1 MTDTLNP
8 RSHFDQEMRN
18 LQDAILRMGG
28 MVERNIYQA
37 VEALKNRNLQLA
49 EQVISADLEVDE
61 LENEVEEECIR
72 LIALRQP
79 MAKDLRAITTAMKIT
94 HELERMGD
102 LAVNIAERNL
112 ELCEEPPVKPLIDIP
127 RMAEHA
133 QEMLRKGLDAFI
145 REDTRLALEVCD
157 SDDLLDGL
165 NGQIFREL
173 ISFMIEDPKTISR
186 ATRLVLVSRYLER
199 FGDHATNIGE
209 LVVFMVEGRNIRH
222 ARKLGKIPECGP
234 AASETRKG
242 DGEKK

>member
-1 MTDTLNP
+1 MMDALNP
-8 RSHFDQEMRN
+8 RSHFDQEMKDLR
-18 LQDAILRMGG
+18 DAILRIGG

-37 VEALKNRNLQLA
+37 VESLKNRDLQMA
-49 EQVISADLEVDE
+49 EKVVAADLEVDE

-79 MAKDLRAITTAMKIT
+79 MARDLRAITTAMKIT

-102 LAVNIAERNL
+102 LAVNISERNL

-127 RMAEHA
+127 RMAAHA
-133 QEMLRKGLDAFI
+133 QEMLRKSLDAFI
-145 REDTRLALEVCD
+145 REDVRLALEVCD
-157 SDDLLDGL
+157 SDDLLDNL
-165 NGQIFREL
+165 NEQIFREL

-222 ARKLGKIPECGP
+222 AKKLGKIPEGGP
-234 AASETRKG
+234 ASGEGRKG
-242 DGEKK
+242 RGERK

>member
-1 MTDTLNP
+1 MKDL
-8 RSHFDQEMRN
+8 R
-18 LQDAILRMGG
+18 DAILRMGG

-37 VEALKNRNLQLA
+37 VEALKGRNLQMA
-49 EQVISADLEVDE
+49 EKVVAADLEVDE
-61 LENEVEEECIR
+61 LENEVEEQCIR

-102 LAVNIAERNL
+102 LAVNISERNL
-112 ELCEEPPVKPLIDIP
+112 ELCEEPPLKPLIDIP

-133 QEMLRKGLDAFI
+133 QEMLRKSLDAFI
-145 REDTRLALEVCD
+145 REDVELALEVCD
-157 SDDLLDGL
+157 SDDLLDNL
-165 NGQIFREL
+165 NEQIFREL

-222 ARKLGKIPECGP
+222 ARKLGKIPESDQAGG
-234 AASETRKG
+234 ERK
-242 DGEKK
+242 

>member
-1 MTDTLNP
+1 
-8 RSHFDQEMRN
+8 MRD

-49 EQVISADLEVDE
+49 QQVIDADLEVDE

-102 LAVNIAERNL
+102 LAVNIAERNV
-112 ELCEEPPVKPLIDIP
+112 EMCEEPPLKPLIDIP

-133 QEMLRKGLDAFI
+133 QLMLRKSLDAFV
-145 REDTRLALEVCD
+145 REDAKLALEVCE
-157 SDDLLDGL
+157 SDDLLDNL
-165 NGQIFREL
+165 NEQIFREL
-173 ISFMIEDPKTISR
+173 ITFMIEDPKTISR

-222 ARKLGKIPECGP
+222 ARKLGKVP
-234 AASETRKG
+234 
-242 DGEKK
+242 

>member
-1 MTDTLNP
+1 
-8 RSHFDQEMRN
+8 MRD
-18 LQDAILRMGG
+18 LQDGILRMGG

-37 VEALKNRNLQLA
+37 VEALKSRNLQLA
-49 EQVISADLEVDE
+49 EQVIGADLEVDE

-79 MAKDLRAITTAMKIT
+79 MASDLRAITTAMKIT

-102 LAVNIAERNL
+102 LTVNIAERTL
-112 ELCEEPPVKPLIDIP
+112 ELCQEPPLKPLIDIP

-133 QEMLRKGLDAFI
+133 QLMLRKSLDAFI
-145 REDTRLALEVCD
+145 QENVELALEVCD
-157 SDDLLDGL
+157 SDDLLDNL
-165 NGQIFREL
+165 NEQIFREL

-186 ATRLVLVSRYLER
+186 ATRLVLVARYLER

-222 ARKLGKIPECGP
+222 ARKLGKVP
-234 AASETRKG
+234 
-242 DGEKK
+242 

>member
-1 MTDTLNP
+1 MEDPLKTRT
-8 RSHFDQEMRN
+8 HFDQEMRD

-37 VEALKNRNLQLA
+37 VEALKNRNLQVA
-49 EQVISADLEVDE
+49 QQVIDADLEVDE

-102 LAVNIAERNL
+102 LAVNIAERNV
-112 ELCEEPPVKPLIDIP
+112 EMCEEPPLKPLIDIP

-133 QEMLRKGLDAFI
+133 QLMLRKSLDAFV
-145 REDTRLALEVCD
+145 REDVELALEVCD
-157 SDDLLDGL
+157 SDDLLDNL
-165 NGQIFREL
+165 NEQIFREL
-173 ISFMIEDPKTISR
+173 ITFMIEDPKTISR

-222 ARKLGKIPECGP
+222 ARKLGKVP
-234 AASETRKG
+234 
-242 DGEKK
+242 

>member
-1 MTDTLNP
+1 MEDPLKTRT
-8 RSHFDQEMRN
+8 HFDREMRD
-18 LQDAILRMGG
+18 LQDGILRMGG

-37 VEALKNRNLQLA
+37 VEALKSRNLQLA
-49 EQVISADLEVDE
+49 EQVIGADLEVDE

-79 MAKDLRAITTAMKIT
+79 MASDLRAITTAMKIT

-102 LAVNIAERNL
+102 LTVNIAERTL
-112 ELCEEPPVKPLIDIP
+112 ELCQEPPLKPLIDIP

-133 QEMLRKGLDAFI
+133 QLMLRKSLDAFI
-145 REDTRLALEVCD
+145 QENVELALEVCD
-157 SDDLLDGL
+157 SDDLLDNL
-165 NGQIFREL
+165 NEQIFREL

-186 ATRLVLVSRYLER
+186 ATRLVLVARYLER

-222 ARKLGKIPECGP
+222 ARKLGKVP
-234 AASETRKG
+234 
-242 DGEKK
+242 

>member
-1 MTDTLNP
+1 MADSLNP
-8 RSHFDQEMRN
+8 RTHFDQEMRE

-37 VEALKNRNLQLA
+37 VEALKSRNLHLA
-49 EQVISADLEVDE
+49 EQVIEADLEVDE

-102 LAVNIAERNL
+102 LAVNIAERNV
-112 ELCEEPPVKPLIDIP
+112 EMCDEPPLKPLIDIP

-133 QEMLRKGLDAFI
+133 QEMLRKSLDAFV
-145 REDTRLALEVCD
+145 REDVELALEVCD
-157 SDDLLDGL
+157 SDDLLDNL
-165 NGQIFREL
+165 NEQIFREL
-173 ISFMIEDPKTISR
+173 ITFMIEDPKTISR

-222 ARKLGKIPECGP
+222 ARKLGKIP
-234 AASETRKG
+234 
-242 DGEKK
+242 

>member
-1 MTDTLNP
+1 MADSLNP
-8 RSHFDQEMRN
+8 RTHFDQEMRE

-37 VEALKNRNLQLA
+37 VEALKSRNLHLA
-49 EQVISADLEVDE
+49 EQVIETDLEVDE

-102 LAVNIAERNL
+102 LAVNIAERNV
-112 ELCEEPPVKPLIDIP
+112 EMCDEPPLKPLIDIP

-133 QEMLRKGLDAFI
+133 QEMLRKSLDAFV
-145 REDTRLALEVCD
+145 REDVELALEVCD
-157 SDDLLDGL
+157 SDDLLDNL
-165 NGQIFREL
+165 NEQIFREL
-173 ISFMIEDPKTISR
+173 ITFMIEDPKTISR

-222 ARKLGKIPECGP
+222 ARKLGKIP
-234 AASETRKG
+234 
-242 DGEKK
+242 

>member
-1 MTDTLNP
+1 MTDSLNP
-8 RSHFDQEMRN
+8 RNHFDQEMRD

-37 VEALKNRNLQLA
+37 LEALKTRNLRLA
-49 EQVISADLEVDE
+49 EQVVDADLEVDE
-61 LENEVEEECIR
+61 LENQVEEECIR

-102 LAVNIAERNL
+102 LTVNIAERTL
-112 ELCEEPPVKPLIDIP
+112 ELCEEPPVKPLLDIP

-133 QEMLRKGLDAFI
+133 QGMLRKSLDAFVHK
-145 REDTRLALEVCD
+145 DAALALEVCE

-165 NGQIFREL
+165 NEQIFREL
-173 ISFMIEDPKTISR
+173 ITFMIEDPKTISR

-222 ARKLGKIPECGP
+222 ARKLGKIPQGG
-234 AASETRKG
+234 AAAGERREG
-242 DGEKK
+242 QGEKK

>member
-1 MTDTLNP
+1 MEDPLKTRT
-8 RSHFDQEMRN
+8 HFDQEMRD
-18 LQDAILRMGG
+18 LQDSILRMGG

-37 VEALKNRNLQLA
+37 VEALKNRNLQVSQ
-49 EQVISADLEVDE
+49 QVIDADLEVDE

-102 LAVNIAERNL
+102 LAVNIAERNV
-112 ELCEEPPVKPLIDIP
+112 EMCEEPPLKPLIDIP

-133 QEMLRKGLDAFI
+133 QLMLRKSLDAFV
-145 REDTRLALEVCD
+145 REDAKLALEVCE
-157 SDDLLDGL
+157 SDDLLDNL
-165 NGQIFREL
+165 NEQIFREL
-173 ISFMIEDPKTISR
+173 ITFMIEDPKTISR

-222 ARKLGKIPECGP
+222 ARKLGKVP
-234 AASETRKG
+234 
-242 DGEKK
+242 

>member
-1 MTDTLNP
+1 MADSLNP
-8 RSHFDQEMRN
+8 RTHFDQEMRD
-18 LQDAILRMGG
+18 LKDAILRMGG

-37 VEALKNRNLQLA
+37 VEALKSRNLHLA
-49 EQVISADLEVDE
+49 EQVIEADLEVDE

-102 LAVNIAERNL
+102 LAVNIAERNV
-112 ELCEEPPVKPLIDIP
+112 EMCEEPPLKPLIDIP

-133 QEMLRKGLDAFI
+133 QEMLRKSLDAFV
-145 REDTRLALEVCD
+145 REDVELALEVCD
-157 SDDLLDGL
+157 SDDLLDNL
-165 NGQIFREL
+165 NEQIFREL
-173 ISFMIEDPKTISR
+173 ITFMIEDPKTISR

-222 ARKLGKIPECGP
+222 ARKLGKVP
-234 AASETRKG
+234 
-242 DGEKK
+242 